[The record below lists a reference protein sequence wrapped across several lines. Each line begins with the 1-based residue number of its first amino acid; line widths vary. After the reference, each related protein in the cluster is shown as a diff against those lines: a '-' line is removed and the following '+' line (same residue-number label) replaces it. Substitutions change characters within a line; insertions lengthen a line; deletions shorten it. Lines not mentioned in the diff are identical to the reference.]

1 MSSANFVVA
10 IIAIE
15 VGVITIGSIG
25 NLLSIIVFSKKTFR
39 NNSISTYCIAL
50 AIADCLSII
59 QLINSVFYFQYNAYL
74 MDLNDVFCK
83 ISSYATVLVSAIP
96 PYIMVAFS
104 IDKILSM
111 RTSSIAIIKK
121 KWFQW
126 SVVAGIVL
134 FHVGLYMY
142 HPIFVKRLEYFNVY
156 FCDITSIG
164 FVEVH
169 IILLILETCII
180 PFVILMVTSILTI
193 RMLLK
198 SRNSIERNGKLT
210 NERKSR
216 DRKYAISSVTLNI
229 VFIVLKLPLAILFFL
244 YAFFN
249 YYDDYFYNIANFLF
263 YLNTS
268 LGFFIHIMT
277 NSLFRREFLLLFRSV
292 KNQSSVQP
300 IISTRQV
307 RTNRASSS

>member
-1 MSSANFVVA
+1 MSSANFLVA
-10 IIAIE
+10 IIGIE
-15 VGVITIGSIG
+15 VAVITIGLVG
-25 NLLSIIVFSKKTFR
+25 NLLTTIVFLRKTFR
-39 NNSISTYCIAL
+39 NNSISTYCTAL
-50 AIADCLSII
+50 AIADSLSIV

-83 ISSYATVLVSAIP
+83 ISSYVTVLVSAIP
-96 PYIMVAFS
+96 PFIMVAFS

-111 RTSSIAIIKK
+111 RTKTIDIIKK

-156 FCDITSIG
+156 FCDISSIG
-164 FVEVH
+164 FVEIH
-169 IILLILETCII
+169 IILLIFETCLI

-193 RMLLK
+193 RLLLK

-210 NERKSR
+210 IERKSR

-229 VFIVLKLPLAILFFL
+229 IFIVLKLPLAMFFFL
-244 YAFFN
+244 YSFLN

-268 LGFFIHIMT
+268 LGFIIHILT
-277 NSLFRREFLLLFRSV
+277 NSLFRREFLALFRSV
-292 KNQSSVQP
+292 KSQSSVQP
-300 IISTRQV
+300 INSTFQV
-307 RTNRASSS
+307 RTNRVSSL